1 MLNHTRHLHSALQPL
16 LTSALALDPSD
27 RRAWMDEL
35 RADCPRIARE
45 LELLMRP
52 LLESPTVS

>member
-27 RRAWMDEL
+27 RQAWMDEL
-35 RADCPRIARE
+35 HADCPTVARE
-45 LELLMRP
+45 LEQLMRP
-52 LLESPTVS
+52 LLKSSAVS